1 MTVNS
6 SFRSNVLEQ
15 FTAIDGIATRSLFG
29 GMGIYR
35 RGVMFALVVD
45 ERLYFK
51 VNAGN
56 KPDFQQAGSV
66 PFIYNRHDKKGE
78 NKLVTMSYWEV
89 PPQVMEDKE
98 LFFQWA
104 IKAYEAA
111 VKAKNKEAV

>member
-6 SFRSNVLEQ
+6 SFLGNVLEQ
-15 FTAIDGIATRSLFG
+15 LSVVDGIATRRLFG
-29 GMGIYR
+29 GVGIYR
-35 RGVMFALVVD
+35 YGVMFALVVD

-51 VNAGN
+51 VNAEN
-56 KPDFQQAGSV
+56 KLNFQQAGCV
-66 PFIYNRHDKKGE
+66 PFIYNRHDKEGGK
-78 NKLVTMSYWEV
+78 KLVTMSYWEV

-111 VKAKNKEAV
+111 VKTKHKEAV